1 MSVSMSSIGTTLA
14 RLGAENA
21 IESGN
26 ANRAIRRAGYEQAD
40 LEKRQQVTMKEIQAD
55 IQQVKAVVEVAQEVV
70 NTAQAGAKF
79 GQEVGDANK
88 YGDTTRVARSAQGQT
103 GATRE
108 STIDQLRNMRINDT
122 QTVGERFSG
131 EQLGV
136 LMNPDRIQSQAQLE
150 GMGFSHDEARELMFR
165 KEHGMASPD
174 QMVNFMWQH
183 RQSPEQASRQANTDK
198 MIEAMQKLAGQQFT
212 QGFNM
217 MSKNVGAQSKRAGE
231 RASEHE
237 SVASRAH
244 DAEVDHNAALG
255 DIELQAIRQKRGAS
269 QQSSSSVESTQR

>member
-1 MSVSMSSIGTTLA
+1 MSVSMSSIGTALA

-26 ANRAIRRAGYEQAD
+26 ANRAIRRAGYDQAD
-40 LEKRQQVTMKEIQAD
+40 AEKRQQVTMKEIQAD
-55 IQQVKAVVEVAQEVV
+55 IQEVKAVVEVAQEAVKTV
-70 NTAQAGAKF
+70 QAGAKL

-136 LMNPDRIQSQAQLE
+136 LMNPERIQSQAQLE
-150 GMGFSHDEARELMFR
+150 GMGFSPDEARELMYR
-165 KEHGMASPD
+165 KENGMASPND
-174 QMVNFMWQH
+174 MVNFMWQH
-183 RQSPEQASRQANTDK
+183 RQASDGGRQANTEK
-198 MIEAMQKLAGQQFT
+198 MLETIQKLASQQFT

-231 RASEHE
+231 RASESE